1 MTILDRYV
9 SWEFIKQLVLILLT
23 LISLSLLVDFFGKIR
38 MFMSNHATFSQ
49 MASYFLHEIPLF
61 ASLTIP
67 ASVLLASLM
76 TFASLSRYNEIIAM
90 KANGISLYRISLPV
104 IIIAGI
110 LCLVTFYVTE
120 FLTPYGIEKAEH
132 IRLVEVQKQKKAGQG
147 AFKQNQIWYRGKG
160 AIYNFRVFDPDKKIL
175 KGVTIFYLDSGFRL
189 TSRIDAESAEWKN
202 GVWTL
207 HNIMESYFDT
217 GTFPRLKWIDKK
229 NIDIAEEPADF
240 QVIQKDA
247 EQMGYLELRRYINKM
262 KSEGY
267 DVTRHLV
274 DMYGRMAF
282 PFVTLILV
290 FIGISFSLKMG
301 RSGGVTKSI
310 GAGIVIGFSYWIVHA
325 FSMSLGR
332 SGTVPPFISA
342 WLANVI
348 FVTAAVY
355 LFKRVET

>member
-9 SWEFIKQLVLILLT
+9 SSEFAKLLILILLT

-61 ASLTIP
+61 TSLTIP

-132 IRLVEVQKQKKAGQG
+132 IRLVEVQKQKTAAQG
-147 AFKQNQIWYRGKG
+147 AFKQGQIWYRSKG
-160 AIYNFRVFDPDKKIL
+160 AIYNFKVFSPEKKIL
-175 KGVTIFYLDSGFRL
+175 KGVTIFYLDPGFRL
-189 TSRIDAESAEWKN
+189 TSRIDAESAEWRD
-202 GVWTL
+202 GAWTL
-207 HNIMESYFDT
+207 RKVMESRFDA
-217 GTFPRLKWIDKK
+217 GTFPTLKWTDKMTVS
-229 NIDIAEEPADF
+229 IPEEPADF

-247 EQMGYLELRRYINKM
+247 EQMGYLELRRYVNKM
-262 KSEGY
+262 ENEGY
-267 DVTRHLV
+267 DTTRHRV
-274 DMYGRMAF
+274 DMYGRTAF

-325 FSMSLGR
+325 FSLSLGR
-332 SGTVPPFISA
+332 SGTVPPFVSA
-342 WLANVI
+342 WLANAI
-348 FVTAAVY
+348 FITAAVY